1 MNVTIEKCWDGN
13 ECETEHNG
21 RIYVSH
27 GRWQW
32 VVIVEGEADSSHDL
46 KREAV
51 ARAKVLRETAAQKS
65 L

>member
-32 VVIVEGEADSSHDL
+32 
-46 KREAV
+46 
-51 ARAKVLRETAAQKS
+51 
-65 L
+65 